1 VSIPIP
7 QPRIPGA
14 PNQAG
19 KGRRTAFGRW
29 LKRIAL
35 GLIALLLLIYLTGR
49 LFEPAR
55 SLLVQTPGVGSALFK
70 GPVWTLPDWLKPAT
84 RRPAPSKPATSG
96 KTDLSGLDA
105 ELSAKAGQINL
116 TQQAVDQKEKELKA
130 VEARL
135 NERQAAVEA
144 REAQLKQVEANLS
157 QLEVIRAMKPA
168 AVTALFEKLSD
179 AEVIALL
186 RYMENEEVA
195 QILTG
200 LDTSREA
207 TLFRKLGDLKQQE
220 QQAPAAGN

>member
-1 VSIPIP
+1 
-7 QPRIPGA
+7 
-14 PNQAG
+14 
-19 KGRRTAFGRW
+19 
-29 LKRIAL
+29 
-35 GLIALLLLIYLTGR
+35 
-49 LFEPAR
+49 
-55 SLLVQTPGVGSALFK
+55 
-70 GPVWTLPDWLKPAT
+70 
-84 RRPAPSKPATSG
+84 
-96 KTDLSGLDA
+96 
-105 ELSAKAGQINL
+105 
-116 TQQAVDQKEKELKA
+116 

-179 AEVIALL
+179 TEVIALL

-200 LDTSREA
+200 LDTSRQA
-207 TLFRKLGDLKQQE
+207 TLFRKLGDLKQQQ